1 MIDLEE
7 EGVDM
12 EYISSCNYTWEG
24 NACTDFE

>member
-1 MIDLEE
+1 MDLEE

-12 EYISSCNYTWEG
+12 EHITSCNYTWEG